1 MATATK
7 LDKGVFRH
15 VEAELYRYHD
25 TKREI
30 MRMRND
36 ILYGTSPPDENV
48 GGGRS
53 NIPGDP
59 TGKAGTLLASHR
71 RLEQMERIVEAIESV
86 YDRLPDVKKRLIELR
101 YWERPQILTWDG
113 IAIEL
118 KTSRRQAIRWRDEIV
133 FAIAELVG
141 WR

>member
-1 MATATK
+1 MGATVK
-7 LDKGVFRH
+7 LHKSTFQH
-15 VEAELYRYHD
+15 VEAELYRYHE
-25 TKREI
+25 TKKEI
-30 MRMRND
+30 VRIKND

-71 RLEQMERIVEAIESV
+71 RLEQMERIVDAIESV
-86 YDRLPDVKKRLIELR
+86 YDRLPDVKRRLIELR
-101 YWERPQILTWDG
+101 YWARPQMLTWDG

>member
-1 MATATK
+1 MGATVK
-7 LDKGVFRH
+7 LHKSTFQH
-15 VEAELYRYHD
+15 VEAELYRYHE

-30 MRMRND
+30 TRIKND

-53 NIPGDP
+53 NIPSDP

-71 RLEQMERIVEAIESV
+71 RLEQMERIVDAIESV
-86 YDRLPDVKKRLIELR
+86 YDQLPDVKKRLIELR
-101 YWERPQILTWDG
+101 YWARPQMLTWDG

>member
-1 MATATK
+1 VGATVK
-7 LDKGVFRH
+7 LHKSTFQH
-15 VEAELYRYHD
+15 VEAELYRYHE
-25 TKREI
+25 TKKEI
-30 MRMRND
+30 VRIKND

-71 RLEQMERIVEAIESV
+71 RLEQMERIVDAIESV
-86 YDRLPDVKKRLIELR
+86 YDRLPDVKRRLIELR
-101 YWERPQILTWDG
+101 YWARPQMLTWDG